1 MSRTPRILAFC
12 SRGMYADEAAVIAYA
27 LSSGFGI
34 ETLYVGAD
42 FEAAPTADAL
52 GYRSVPA
59 PGKRRTLKAR
69 MMQSAVLDATANL
82 FTHYQARRRIA
93 ALLGRERPDA
103 VVVFDDR
110 QLKPDWTA
118 IEMARGA
125 GIPSILVPYAVSTL
139 EADLLLRRD
148 DPRHAAPPRPCGNFG
163 RLAAQRH
170 RDQVRDGTLF
180 YPAAVT
186 LALGALGHLPRSPW
200 LLGANG
206 ADHICVLDRA
216 QRDLLQSARIGP
228 SRVHMTGQATTDALS
243 LSDSARA
250 GLATS
255 LRQRYG
261 LSPDAPILMCA
272 VPQHAEHGMAG
283 NEAHRASSDR
293 LFAALAASGAGV
305 LLSLHPKSD
314 RAHYAALA
322 SRHGLRILDERL
334 SSVLAVA
341 QIFVAAFSSTVRW
354 AIGLGI
360 PAVVIDDIATGYQVY
375 RDILGITVVDSHD
388 ALAHV
393 LRQACTSQSVLDRMR
408 TDAQRGAERIGRI
421 DGRAAGRIADV
432 IAAAAKSKADPA
444 SASLPFAPN
453 STNQGIIR

>member
-12 SRGMYADEAAVIAYA
+12 SRGMYADEAAVIAHA
-27 LSSGFGI
+27 LSRGFGI
-34 ETLYVGAD
+34 ETAYVGAD
-42 FEAAPTADAL
+42 FEAAPTVDAL
-52 GYRSVPA
+52 CYRSVPA
-59 PGKRRTLKAR
+59 PGNQRTPKAR
-69 MMQSAVLDATANL
+69 LMQSTVLDAAANL
-82 FTHYQARRRIA
+82 FAAYRARRRIA
-93 ALLGRERPDA
+93 ALLGREQPAA

-110 QLKPDWTA
+110 QLMPDWTA

-139 EADLLLRRD
+139 EADLLVRRD
-148 DPRHAAPPRPCGNFG
+148 DPRHAAPPRPCSKFG
-163 RLAAQRH
+163 KLAAQRH
-170 RDQVRDGTLF
+170 QEQVHDGTLF

-200 LLGANG
+200 LLGASG
-206 ADHICVLDRA
+206 AEHICVLDRTHCDA
-216 QRDLLQSARIGP
+216 LQAARIG
-228 SRVHMTGQATTDALS
+228 SNRVHITGQATTDALS
-243 LSDSARA
+243 LSDNDRA

-272 VPQHAEHGMAG
+272 VPQHAEHGMAS
-283 NEAHRASSDR
+283 NEAHRANSDR

-314 RAHYAALA
+314 RAAYAALA

-375 RDILGITVVDSHD
+375 RDLPGVTVVDSHD
-388 ALAHV
+388 ALARV
-393 LRQACTSQSVLDRMR
+393 LRQACTSHSALDHMR
-408 TDAQRGAERIGRI
+408 TGAKRGAERIGRI
-421 DGRAAGRIADV
+421 DGGAAGRIADV
-432 IAAAAKSKADPA
+432 IATAAKSKPDPA
-444 SASLPFAPN
+444 PAGMAFAPN
-453 STNQGIIR
+453 GINQGIIR